1 MKYAYL
7 ISDASNKGCVTLHEH
22 ETQEIPY
29 EELKKILPFS
39 MIQIVNGNAAGTPVM
54 MIINDN
60 GKLECERVNLRCS
73 MIYGSFYD
81 CIVGNAL
88 IGKQIMT
95 DEGPDVGCF
104 TLHEAQKLED
114 MINNDLD
121 LIERM
126 MR

>member
-7 ISDASNKGCVTLHEH
+7 ISDASNKGRVTLNEH

-29 EELKKILPFS
+29 EELRQILPFEV
-39 MIQIVNGNAAGTPVM
+39 IDIVRGNAAGFPVM

-104 TLHEAQKLED
+104 PIKEARNLED
-114 MINNDLD
+114 LINNNMD